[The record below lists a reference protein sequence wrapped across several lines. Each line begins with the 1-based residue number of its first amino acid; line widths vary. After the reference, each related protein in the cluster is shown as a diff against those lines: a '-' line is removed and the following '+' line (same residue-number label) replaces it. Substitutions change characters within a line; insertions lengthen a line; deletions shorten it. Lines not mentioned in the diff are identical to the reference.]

1 MPHLRNIA
9 LTVHELEDGEF
20 YWVLME
26 GADNAENAT
35 ADSLSY
41 LPLEAAADPH
51 TTYSN
56 ALVAGVA
63 AIRRMFGPDGPR
75 G

>member
-20 YWVLME
+20 YWVVME
-26 GADNAENAT
+26 GADSGESSA

-51 TTYSN
+51 ATYSN

-63 AIRRMFGPDGPR
+63 AIRRMFGRDGPR